1 MVTLTDVPL
10 LISLHS
16 YSQEGY
22 MGLCYGTEKGK
33 KPAMTAG
40 YTGTKAT
47 EAPQKV
53 HVYGAD
59 AYELVR
65 AHHPK
70 TCVVVKQS
78 IILTISQAVR
88 EA

>member
-1 MVTLTDVPL
+1 
-10 LISLHS
+10 
-16 YSQEGY
+16 

-65 AHHPK
+65 ARHPK
-70 TCVVVKQS
+70 TCVIVKQS
-78 IILTISQAVR
+78 IRFTSSSQFLRLFERPETNQGRKRHIVS
-88 EA
+88 